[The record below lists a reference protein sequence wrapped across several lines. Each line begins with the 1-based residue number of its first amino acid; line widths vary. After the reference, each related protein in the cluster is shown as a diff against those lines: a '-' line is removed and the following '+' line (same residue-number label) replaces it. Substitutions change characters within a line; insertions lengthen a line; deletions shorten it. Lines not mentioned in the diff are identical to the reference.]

1 MGHIRSLKPTP
12 DIGQVQGLD
21 VVALQVKRAVVKV
34 VQPLDKLDHG
44 GLAAPGLPDQRNFF
58 PSLHRQVESIEH
70 LEYWL
75 IFL

>member
-21 VVALQVKRAVVKV
+21 VVALQVKTAVVKV

-44 GLAAPGLPDQRNFF
+44 GLAAP
-58 PSLHRQVESIEH
+58 
-70 LEYWL
+70 
-75 IFL
+75 

>member
-1 MGHIRSLKPTP
+1 MGHIISLKLTP

-34 VQPLDKLDHG
+34 VQPLDQLDHS

-58 PSLHRQVESIEH
+58 PSLH
-70 LEYWL
+70 
-75 IFL
+75 